1 MIFQE
6 IIYICFSYKNSLFFG
21 CSSCLSCFINIYF
34 KGRLQHRSAVRLPFW
49 LILSLSANPP
59 AHMSGIIIRFYRC
72 LPIIRSI
79 YSNSISDLRCQPH
92 QQDVACSPINRILNK
107 QTFSNYFLF
116 LSSIIVLKWMYWN
129 LSNDISCWTLY
140 IMIWYKC
147 AFKSFAFFMKMVG
160 STEGTYWLPFL
171 NNLLSYFSLNTF
183 LIRFKI
189 GSTWPAANL
198 LLKEPFEKWSSLNT
212 IVNNAAHKS

>member
-72 LPIIRSI
+72 LPIIRSM

-107 QTFSNYFLF
+107 QTFSNYFFIFIFHNSAKMNVLEFVEWYF
-116 LSSIIVLKWMYWN
+116 LLDSIH
-129 LSNDISCWTLY
+129 ND
-140 IMIWYKC
+140 MI
-147 AFKSFAFFMKMVG
+147 
-160 STEGTYWLPFL
+160 
-171 NNLLSYFSLNTF
+171 
-183 LIRFKI
+183 
-189 GSTWPAANL
+189 
-198 LLKEPFEKWSSLNT
+198 
-212 IVNNAAHKS
+212 